1 MAMSN
6 EKPFATVK
14 VPQKIL
20 SDMERKRRA
29 AVTEWKRDDRRTMIK
44 WTVVAI
50 VLILLCLWLFTT
62 A

>member
-1 MAMSN
+1 MATCH

-14 VPQKIL
+14 VRWKIVL
-20 SDMERKRRA
+20 DMERKRIA
-29 AVTEWKRDDRRTMIK
+29 TATEWKRDERRTMIK
-44 WTVVAI
+44 WTILAI